1 MSEPSHDFNLS
12 NWVTQARKGLLEL
25 CIISLLAKGDLHAY
39 ELVKRL
45 AGMKA
50 LVVTEGTVYPLLS
63 RLRSAGLLESRLEE
77 SSTGPVRRY
86 YGLTDKGRQSVGMMR
101 SHWQELVKEVEKLTE
116 SGQDHD

>member
-1 MSEPSHDFNLS
+1 MSEPQSEFNLS

-25 CIISLLAKGDLHAY
+25 CILSLLSKGDIHAY

-45 AGMKA
+45 AGMRA

-63 RLRSAGLLESRLEE
+63 RLRAAGLLESRLEE
-77 SSTGPVRRY
+77 SSSGPARRY
-86 YGLTDKGRQSVGMMR
+86 YGLTDKGRQSIHMMQT
-101 SHWQELVKEVEKLTE
+101 HWKELVKEVEILME